1 MAEFNFK
8 SFYNIY
14 KEALLDDNQTQAV
27 SSLFAPI
34 FENRNFPNNPRNKA
48 DMEYLVIDSKR
59 ASEWVGD
66 NNRSVRHDVA
76 KAAQEAA
83 IVGAI
88 VKHFEDVIVPKEL
101 SDYKLDSMVNDLLA
115 LALVSGIEQEKKNL
129 LQQLMD
135 DQETGEFLA
144 QAFIFS
150 LAAGLKPGKTFTGNS
165 VKAVSEFDR
174 VVLDRSSK
182 PRTVVP
188 TDIDETEMDYV
199 NALLD
204 AYEEA
209 TGKSCAEP
217 EDVKDTE
224 YEGHFKYQRKCYYQA
239 ETIHRAIRDSIS
251 EEDED
256 FDVLKDEIESGIYY
270 VSHKKYGRGIDKADA
285 VLESAGNIQLSHNTD
300 NNMLGWIGAGEKQ
313 GVCHM
318 LVNDHKL
325 KWVEDNNNEK

>member
-101 SDYKLDSMVNDLLA
+101 SDYKLDSMVSDLLA
-115 LALVSGIEQEKKNL
+115 LALVS
-129 LQQLMD
+129 
-135 DQETGEFLA
+135 
-144 QAFIFS
+144 
-150 LAAGLKPGKTFTGNS
+150 
-165 VKAVSEFDR
+165 
-174 VVLDRSSK
+174 
-182 PRTVVP
+182 
-188 TDIDETEMDYV
+188 
-199 NALLD
+199 
-204 AYEEA
+204 
-209 TGKSCAEP
+209 
-217 EDVKDTE
+217 
-224 YEGHFKYQRKCYYQA
+224 
-239 ETIHRAIRDSIS
+239 
-251 EEDED
+251 
-256 FDVLKDEIESGIYY
+256 
-270 VSHKKYGRGIDKADA
+270 
-285 VLESAGNIQLSHNTD
+285 
-300 NNMLGWIGAGEKQ
+300 
-313 GVCHM
+313 
-318 LVNDHKL
+318 
-325 KWVEDNNNEK
+325 